1 MARIAID
8 LSHAQ
13 REWYGYYPSVANQ
26 ARALTAHTFET
37 IEPGKTLDAATLAL
51 YDALILALP
60 CNVELRDDEIQS
72 VRAWVTENKK
82 GLFLLSSYSGDA
94 HHRTNLNHLARSLG
108 VEFAEDI
115 VLPHACTT
123 NEDGHAQVFDR
134 GGAGSKY
141 VVHVSPPGG
150 VIGAHPLAQNIQA
163 LGFLSACS
171 LKISNAPLQFVLP
184 APNDS
189 AILEPLS
196 PIRNSKG
203 WIMKIN
209 WGLRAHSSAP
219 LLAAWQTDF
228 GKVVAC
234 GAWKLWLPELLAS
247 QSVDNA
253 QLFAN
258 VVEWLVMK

>member
-8 LSHAQ
+8 LSHEQ
-13 REWYGYYPSVANQ
+13 REWYGYYPSLVNQ
-26 ARALTAHTFET
+26 TRALTAHTFET
-37 IEPGKTLDAATLAL
+37 IEPGRTLDAATLTP

-60 CNVELRDDEIQS
+60 CNVELRDDQIHA
-72 VRAWVTENKK
+72 VRAWVTENRK
-82 GLFLLSSYSGDA
+82 GLFLLSFYSGDA
-94 HHRTNLNHLARSLG
+94 HHRTNLNRLARPLG
-108 VEFAEDI
+108 VEFAEDV

-123 NEDGHAQVFDR
+123 DNDGHAQVFDR
-134 GGAGSKY
+134 GSSAKY
-141 VVHVSPPGG
+141 VVRAAPPGG
-150 VIGAHPLAQNIQA
+150 LVGAHPLVHNVRA

-171 LKISNAPLQFVLP
+171 LKISNAPLQFLLP
-184 APNDS
+184 SPNDS

-209 WGLRAHSSAP
+209 WGLVAHKSAP

-228 GKVVAC
+228 GKIVAC
-234 GAWKLWLPELLAS
+234 GTWKLWLPELLAS
-247 QSVDNA
+247 QKVDNA

-258 VVEWLVMK
+258 VVEWLVT